1 MMPAFLRRP
10 LFIVLVAIL
19 AFIGFRGVSFNVN
32 IVDLL
37 PPDLPEVKGLNRFM
51 EDFGMMGELIV
62 TLSEK
67 DAEHLEEAAQSLAEH
82 LRSHTDLVHRA
93 AWQPAWIES
102 PAAAAELPAFL
113 WLNGP
118 PEHVAALAERLEPDP
133 VTARLEEALAALAG
147 SLDPQEI
154 GMSGYDPLGLLTPGN
169 GEGFNPDD
177 AGIGRGDAQFVSE
190 DGTFR
195 CLYVDPPEGV
205 SNYKQ
210 QVGWI
215 AKLREAIEAWRADD
229 PARADIVVHYTGE
242 PAFQAE
248 IGGGM
253 EEDMSG
259 SVGLTGLLIMLLFW
273 IMHRRLA
280 PLFNMS
286 ILLVLILSI
295 TIIAGRLFFG
305 ELSVMSVGFA
315 AILLGLAIDYGVI
328 IYQEA
333 RQHPTLSGRELRRSI
348 TPTILWASIT
358 TAAVFF
364 VLNFSSLPGITQ
376 LGTLVGTGILVG
388 AAVMLLLFTPGAARA
403 ARVVPA
409 PPLSTSTR
417 SHPRL
422 ALVFSLFV
430 PLLGAGLLAWKGF
443 PPLYTSFDALRPKV
457 SPASDAL
464 DELTKRLTPEGGERL
479 PLIVTA
485 ESSDA
490 MTGKL
495 PSVIAALDA
504 SVAAGHLR
512 GYALVPDLWANRAH
526 QEENRRTFMEKIL
539 PKEESLAV
547 ALDGAGFAEDPI
559 QLVHTLFDAWRGL
572 LDGPVP
578 SRPHGET
585 SARLLRNIILD
596 GPERFSL
603 LGFADPLPGVAPDV
617 ASRALEI
624 PGVYVTGW
632 RTLGPAVKPLITHD
646 VRGVF
651 TPMAGVLALMLVLV
665 FRNWRDV
672 TLALAC
678 MLFATVTLLAT
689 MSVFGMQ
696 WNFVNICAFPLLL
709 GTSIDYAIHM
719 ILALKREN
727 GDLPTIRRGISR
739 ALIFC
744 GGSTMIAFGAL
755 ARSSNSGLASL
766 GFVCGAGILITML
779 TAVTFLPHWW
789 RWLNRGHLA

>member
-1 MMPAFLRRP
+1 MMPAFFRRS
-10 LFIVLVAIL
+10 LFITLVAVL

-37 PPDLPEVKGLNRFM
+37 PPDIPEVKGLNRFM

-67 DAEHLEEAAQSLAEH
+67 DAEHLDESARSLAEH
-82 LRSHTDLVHRA
+82 LRSLDALVHRA
-93 AWQPAWIES
+93 SWQPAWIES
-102 PAAAAELPAFL
+102 PTAAAELPAYL

-118 PEHVAALAERLEPDP
+118 PEPVTALAERLEPGP
-133 VTARLEEALAALAG
+133 VSARLEEALASLAS
-147 SLDPQEI
+147 SLDPAEI
-154 GMSGYDPLGLLTPGN
+154 GMAGYDPLRLLIPGG

-177 AGIGRGDAQFVSE
+177 VGIGRGDAQFVSE

-215 AKLREAIEAWRADD
+215 AEVREAIEGWRAED
-229 PARADIVVHYTGE
+229 PTRAEIAIHYTGE

-259 SVGLTGLLIMLLFW
+259 SVGLTGLLILILFW
-273 IMHRRLA
+273 IMHRRLG
-280 PLFNMS
+280 PLFEMS

-333 RQHPTLSGRELRRSI
+333 RQHPTLDGRQLRRAI
-348 TPTILWASIT
+348 APTVLWASVT

-364 VLNFSSLPGITQ
+364 VLNFSSLPGISQ

-388 AAVMLLLFTPGAARA
+388 AAVMLLLFTPAAARTATA
-403 ARVVPA
+403 APA
-409 PPLSTSTR
+409 PPRCPTPR
-417 SHPRL
+417 SHRKL
-422 ALVFSLFV
+422 ALAFTLLL
-430 PLLGAGLLAWKGF
+430 PLLGTGVLVWKGF

-485 ESSDA
+485 ESSEA
-490 MTGKL
+490 MTKKL
-495 PSVIAALDA
+495 PSVISALDA
-504 SVAAGHLR
+504 SVATGHLR
-512 GYALVPDLWANRAH
+512 GYALVPDLWANRTH
-526 QEENRRTFMEKIL
+526 QEANRRLFTEKIL
-539 PKEESLAV
+539 PKEESIVAAV
-547 ALDGAGFAEDPI
+547 DAAGFAEDPVN
-559 QLVHTLFDAWRGL
+559 LVRTLFDAWRGL
-572 LDGPVP
+572 LEGPLP
-578 SRPHGET
+578 SRPRGET

-596 GPERFSL
+596 GPDHFSL
-603 LGFADPLPGVAPDV
+603 LGFVDPLPDVAPDV

-665 FRNWRDV
+665 FRNGRDV
-672 TLALAC
+672 LLALAC
-678 MLFATVTLLAT
+678 MLFATITLLAT
-689 MSVFGMQ
+689 MAFFGVR

-727 GDLPTIRRGISR
+727 GDPATIRSGISR
-739 ALIFC
+739 ALVFC

-779 TAVTFLPHWW
+779 TAVTLLPHWW
-789 RWLNRGHLA
+789 RWLNRGHLG